1 MTETEYARK
10 LDELDR
16 LLNDP
21 DVPMEPAR
29 VWSMLAEIAQR
40 ELAGTTSHDPL
51 GADQEFPVALGAHDR
66 ALDQPRHT
74 PLG

>member
-21 DVPMEPAR
+21 DVPMQPGR
-29 VWSMLAEIAQR
+29 VWSLLAEIAQR
-40 ELAGTTSHDPL
+40 DLASARSAQTF
-51 GADQEFPVALGAHDR
+51 GAE
-66 ALDQPRHT
+66 PRGIT
-74 PLG
+74 PS

>member
-1 MTETEYARK
+1 MTESDYVIK

-29 VWSMLAEIAQR
+29 VWSLLAEISRHDLHPNISWAD
-40 ELAGTTSHDPL
+40 LAAP
-51 GADQEFPVALGAHDR
+51 
-66 ALDQPRHT
+66 
-74 PLG
+74 